1 MPKKGESMD
10 KIVAIVGDEVILK
23 SDIDGQLYYM
33 TQMDKSLKLDDKE
46 LRRKILDGLID
57 QLLLVSKA
65 IKDSIVIS
73 DDEVS
78 QRLELHIQSEIK
90 RFGSES
96 RLEQVYGMSVPKLKN
111 EIRDKIRQNL
121 LVQTLVSQKFADVK
135 VTQKEIDEFFKEYR
149 DSIPKLPPS
158 VEIYHIVKKVGA
170 SNESKEEI
178 LKLAIRVRDSI
189 LAGGN
194 FTEFAKRYSGD
205 VGTANDGGDLGWFQK
220 GKLFPEFEQAANK
233 LSTGELSQP
242 VETPF
247 GYHLI
252 QTIEKKTDAINT
264 RHILFKMGESQQET
278 ESTINFL
285 NDLRT
290 KVAAGAPFDSLA
302 KIFSDDKETK
312 SFGGLLG
319 KVSVNELPENLRN
332 TIINLKDGETTE
344 PMIYKSEQNNKSYN
358 IIYKKRSLPE
368 RFASIKDDFREI
380 EQMAAENKK
389 RKSYEIWLSELRKE
403 LYWEVID
410 K

>member
-1 MPKKGESMD
+1 
-10 KIVAIVGDEVILK
+10 
-23 SDIDGQLYYM
+23 
-33 TQMDKSLKLDDKE
+33 
-46 LRRKILDGLID
+46 
-57 QLLLVSKA
+57 
-65 IKDSIVIS
+65 
-73 DDEVS
+73 
-78 QRLELHIQSEIK
+78 
-90 RFGSES
+90 
-96 RLEQVYGMSVPKLKN
+96 
-111 EIRDKIRQNL
+111 
-121 LVQTLVSQKFADVK
+121 
-135 VTQKEIDEFFKEYR
+135 
-149 DSIPKLPPS
+149 
-158 VEIYHIVKKVGA
+158 
-170 SNESKEEI
+170 
-178 LKLAIRVRDSI
+178 
-189 LAGGN
+189 
-194 FTEFAKRYSGD
+194 
-205 VGTANDGGDLGWFQK
+205 
-220 GKLFPEFEQAANK
+220 
-233 LSTGELSQP
+233 
-242 VETPF
+242 
-247 GYHLI
+247 
-252 QTIEKKTDAINT
+252 
-264 RHILFKMGESQQET
+264 MGESQQET